1 MTPASEAHD
10 ESAVLRQA
18 FCHCVESIACWL
30 GQGDGAPIV
39 PDLAMAD
46 LKIQVGKQLLHHA
59 AVPSL
64 ALDLTF
70 QRAIRRFR
78 VASRGVPA
86 AALDQGDIVTH
97 FVANALAEAKQKL
110 YPRSYELERQQK
122 QLAEGPFALGPL

>member
-1 MTPASEAHD
+1 MEPVDDTR
-10 ESAVLRQA
+10 VLRQA
-18 FCHCVESIACWL
+18 FERCVDSIEYFISTEDM
-30 GQGDGAPIV
+30 QMV
-39 PDLAMAD
+39 S
-46 LKIQVGKQLLHHA
+46 LKIEVAKQLLHLP